1 MEEYPVRHDANRH
14 SIDAEGGGWPVTRL
28 FDSVP
33 ASVRATFAQEKLGS
47 LLEDSTYSREL
58 LWTLQVY
65 LDSNGQAREA
75 ARRLYVHRNTLAY
88 RLERL
93 QTMLGCDLKDL
104 DAVIDLRLALEF
116 YHDGL
121 LENGGND
128 HVKVATGARIP

>member
-1 MEEYPVRHDANRH
+1 M
-14 SIDAEGGGWPVTRL
+14 TRL

-33 ASVRATFAQEKLGS
+33 ASIRATFAHEKLGG
-47 LLEDSTYSREL
+47 LLEETTYSREL

-65 LDSNGQAREA
+65 LESNGQAREA
-75 ARRLYVHRNTLAY
+75 AKRLYVHRNTLAY

-93 QTMLGCDLKDL
+93 QALLGCDLKDL

-116 YHDGL
+116 YHNIS

-128 HVKVATGARIP
+128 DVEIAQITRVP

>member
-1 MEEYPVRHDANRH
+1 MRNDTAGYSTAP
-14 SIDAEGGGWPVTRL
+14 EGGSWQVTRL

-33 ASVRATFAQEKLGS
+33 ASVRATFAQEKLGG
-47 LLEDSTYSREL
+47 LLEETTYSREL

-65 LDSNGQAREA
+65 LESNGQAREA
-75 ARRLYVHRNTLAY
+75 AKRLYVHRNTLAY

-93 QTMLGCDLKDL
+93 QALLGCDLKDL

-116 YHDGL
+116 YHNIL

-128 HVKVATGARIP
+128 DVEIAEITRVP

>member
-1 MEEYPVRHDANRH
+1 MRNDTAGYSTAPERG
-14 SIDAEGGGWPVTRL
+14 SWQVTRL

-33 ASVRATFAQEKLGS
+33 ASVRATFAQEKLGG
-47 LLEDSTYSREL
+47 LLEETTYSREL

-65 LDSNGQAREA
+65 LESNGQAREA
-75 ARRLYVHRNTLAY
+75 AKRLYVHRNTLAY

-93 QTMLGCDLKDL
+93 QALLGCDLKDL

-116 YHDGL
+116 YHNIS

-128 HVKVATGARIP
+128 DVEIAEITRVP